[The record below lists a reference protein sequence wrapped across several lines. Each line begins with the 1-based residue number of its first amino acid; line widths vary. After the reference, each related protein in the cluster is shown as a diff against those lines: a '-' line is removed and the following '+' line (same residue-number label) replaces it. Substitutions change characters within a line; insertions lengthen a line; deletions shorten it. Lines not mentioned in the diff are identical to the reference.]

1 MKALL
6 RILFRNH
13 WKGIFLIIILTIIDV
28 GAQLYVIEIIPL
40 ILTCIKSGL
49 YEDTFSMIDEV
60 IMAIFCSIISTLFI
74 SYLSTSISSNFAL
87 NLKEKL
93 FSIVMNI
100 NTVDEY
106 SKINFSGLMTRLI
119 RGVDTEQSFVLVFL
133 RRILLL
139 FVAAGWVI
147 YSLIDMNLLF
157 AFVFTIFLFIYGFL
171 FILKLNQS
179 ANTYFKVKKLN
190 GKLNNLFRDNIV
202 GLKTI
207 KLFSKE
213 KYSSDTF
220 KKAADNAYNEG
231 YKFQN
236 SLNFPYVFLIVMH
249 IAVILFMLWALFIF
263 DSNKKLAVDVFLALL
278 YLLYLINHINAINP
292 FIDIYS
298 LAYTSATRIE
308 EVLALERTPTHSNKK
323 ESDFKGIEF
332 NNVSVNI
339 SDREILSDISFKI
352 PQNSKNLIVGPV
364 GAGKTSLIY
373 SLIGTYKINSGSI
386 LINGEN
392 VQSESW
398 DEKICLISDNLFLL
412 KDNVFENVRLGDE
425 SITRDVV
432 ISACRDALFTKDLS
446 FEVNEE
452 GNNLSSDF
460 KQRLS
465 ISRALAHDCEIYI
478 FDNSFSQ
485 IESASKKIIKENIK
499 KRLSDKIIIFID
511 NAFEDYQDMDNIIVM
526 KNASIVDHGNHDYL
540 IKNCET
546 YKSLINYSG
555 GK

>member
-139 FVAAGWVI
+139 FVAAVWVI

-157 AFVFTIFLFIYGFL
+157 AFAFTIFLFIYGFL

-263 DSNKKLAVDVFLALL
+263 DSNKKLAVEVFLALL

-298 LAYTSATRIE
+298 L
-308 EVLALERTPTHSNKK
+308 
-323 ESDFKGIEF
+323 
-332 NNVSVNI
+332 
-339 SDREILSDISFKI
+339 EI
-352 PQNSKNLIVGPV
+352 G
-364 GAGKTSLIY
+364 
-373 SLIGTYKINSGSI
+373 
-386 LINGEN
+386 
-392 VQSESW
+392 
-398 DEKICLISDNLFLL
+398 
-412 KDNVFENVRLGDE
+412 
-425 SITRDVV
+425 
-432 ISACRDALFTKDLS
+432 
-446 FEVNEE
+446 
-452 GNNLSSDF
+452 
-460 KQRLS
+460 
-465 ISRALAHDCEIYI
+465 RAH
-478 FDNSFSQ
+478 
-485 IESASKKIIKENIK
+485 
-499 KRLSDKIIIFID
+499 
-511 NAFEDYQDMDNIIVM
+511 V
-526 KNASIVDHGNHDYL
+526 
-540 IKNCET
+540 
-546 YKSLINYSG
+546 
-555 GK
+555 